1 MSADLQNVP
10 LFSSLTTE
18 ELQPILDMATTRSL
32 PANSIVVSEGDQ
44 TDSLYVILSG
54 RVKVFLSDEDGKE
67 ITLAIEGPGDYFGEM
82 VLDGGPRSAS
92 VMTVEPA
99 QFSIFRKAD
108 IEKYLHNNPAVA
120 VNIIRQLISR
130 IRTLTDSVRSLAL
143 LDVYGRLRKLLLD
156 LAEEQPG
163 GERVIKEKIT
173 QQELANRVGASREM
187 VSKILKDLSIGGY
200 INVDKKIITIVK
212 DPPKGW

>member
-1 MSADLQNVP
+1 MSADLKNVP

-54 RVKVFLSDEDGKE
+54 RVKVFLSDDDGKE

-99 QFSIFRKAD
+99 QFSVFRKAD

>member
-1 MSADLQNVP
+1 MSADLKNIP
-10 LFSSLTTE
+10 LFSSLTDE
-18 ELQPILDMATTRSL
+18 ELQPIVDMATTRSL
-32 PANSIVVSEGDQ
+32 PANSIVVNEGDQ
-44 TDSLYVILSG
+44 TESLYVILSG

-99 QFSIFRKAD
+99 QFSIIQKAD

-120 VNIIRQLISR
+120 LNIIRQLISR

-156 LAEEQPG
+156 LAEEQPD

-187 VSKILKDLSIGGY
+187 ISKILKDLSIGGY
-200 INVDKKIITIVK
+200 IRVDKKIITIVK

>member
-1 MSADLQNVP
+1 MSADLRNVP
-10 LFSSLTTE
+10 LFSSLSEE
-18 ELQPILDMATTRSL
+18 ELQPIAEMATSRSL
-32 PANSIVVSEGDQ
+32 PANSVVVNEGDQ
-44 TDSLYVILSG
+44 TESLYVILSG

-67 ITLAIEGPGDYFGEM
+67 ITLGIEGPGDYFGEM

-92 VMTVEPA
+92 VMTIEPA
-99 QFSIFRKAD
+99 QFSIIQKAD

-120 VNIIRQLISR
+120 VNIIRQLIGR
-130 IRTLTDSVRSLAL
+130 IRGLTDNVRSLAL

-156 LAEEQPG
+156 LSEEQPN

-200 INVDKKIITIVK
+200 VQIDKKIITIVK